1 MSLISRV
8 NAARDA
14 VTALSS
20 EGPGFFNRRQ
30 KHAVETIDHFVH
42 RALALPEGA
51 NMPDSERSA
60 LRDAVGTLIE
70 TLERYLDRPGRA
82 ADHAKDERPLAE
94 AIYKLREADERIA
107 TRPRP
112 I

>member
-8 NAARDA
+8 EAARDA
-14 VTALSS
+14 VAGLAS

-51 NMPDSERSA
+51 NMPESEREA
-60 LRDAVGTLIE
+60 LRRAVAGLIDV
-70 TLERYLDRPGRA
+70 LERYLDRPGRE
-82 ADHAKDERPLAE
+82 ADRARDERPLAE